1 MLTKVWFGSDREIL
15 VTMVYA
21 GFACMNATGFG
32 ILFVIHMLTNLQM
45 GFLSGFLRISVV
57 IFSLVSEFVNVSR
70 AGHAECS
77 TV

>member
-1 MLTKVWFGSDREIL
+1 MLTKVWFDSDREIL
-15 VTMVYA
+15 ATMVYA

-45 GFLSGFLRISVV
+45 GFPIGFLSISLV

>member
-1 MLTKVWFGSDREIL
+1 MLTMVWFDSDREIL
-15 VTMVYA
+15 ATMVYA

-45 GFLSGFLRISVV
+45 GFIIGFLSISLV
-57 IFSLVSEFVNVSR
+57 IFSLVSESVNVSR